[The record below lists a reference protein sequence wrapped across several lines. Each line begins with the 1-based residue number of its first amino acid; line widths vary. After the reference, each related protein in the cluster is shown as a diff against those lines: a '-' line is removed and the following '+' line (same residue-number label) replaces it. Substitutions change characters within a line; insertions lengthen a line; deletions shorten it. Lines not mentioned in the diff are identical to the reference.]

1 MSLLLMFSGRCGPD
15 FTQVRPVVR
24 PVEAAEGQTV
34 SGLFQHEEPRVEPR
48 VEQRERRLF
57 LTLKLKTNFPP
68 L

>member
-34 SGLFQHEEPRVEPR
+34 SGLFQHEEPRVE
-48 VEQRERRLF
+48 QRERRLF

>member
-24 PVEAAEGQTV
+24 PVEGQTV

>member
-1 MSLLLMFSGRCGPD
+1 MFSGRCGPD

-34 SGLFQHEEPRVEPR
+34 SGLFQHEEPRV
-48 VEQRERRLF
+48 LF